1 MLELFPT
8 RVAEQAKKV
17 AAAEIPNA
25 GEILERRRK
34 LLLNMPTPRPVRLG
48 KSGRYLPWLV
58 YGALVVYV
66 IVTFRIF
73 LPVLRNS
80 ELATPTQSWFT
91 LIELAGIAIFCWAMF
106 HGRSGER
113 DLLSNGVVAA
123 ANIKHQFND
132 AESVHS
138 FIDYEFSDS
147 HGHVWEKRTPD
158 NFGGYSAG
166 MTVVVFYD
174 VNHPER
180 QIADCSTQY
189 YEIVLPGEE

>member
-8 RVAEQAKKV
+8 REAQQAKSV
-17 AAAEIPNA
+17 TAAEIPSA
-25 GEILERRRK
+25 GEILERRQK

-66 IVTFRIF
+66 IVTFHTF

-80 ELATPTQSWFT
+80 ELAVPTQTWFT
-91 LIELAGIAIFCWAMF
+91 AIELAGIAIFCWAMF

-113 DLLSNGVVAA
+113 DLLSNGAVAA

-132 AESVHS
+132 AGSGHS

-174 VNHPER
+174 IDHPER
-180 QIADCSTQY
+180 QTADCSTQY